1 MKLRNVERV
10 LTMGEPH
17 FVGDGFRVYS
27 FSPSAA
33 IDMQRMDPF
42 IVIDYHPEFY
52 YSPTDIPR
60 GVGAHPHRGFETV
73 TIAQKGKL
81 AHKDSSGGG
90 GIIETGQT
98 QWMTAGSGVLHSEF
112 HEKEF
117 AKQGGSLQMA
127 QIWVNLPSQYK
138 MTTPNY
144 ITFTNH
150 DQTVELENGNGYV
163 DILAGEFK
171 GVLGGAKTFSKVE
184 MYNIYLNP
192 GGTIELDLPAHYNTG
207 LIVWKGNAKINQV
220 ELSKDEFALM
230 ENGGGTKFVIS
241 SEEGADLLLLSGEP
255 LNEPIVAHGP
265 FVMNT
270 RDEIVQ
276 AFRDYNVGA
285 FGELLD
291 DR

>member
-1 MKLRNVERV
+1 MKVRNVERV

-17 FVGDGFRVYS
+17 FVGDGFRVYA
-27 FSPSAA
+27 FTPSAA
-33 IDMQRMDPF
+33 IDMKRMDPF
-42 IVIDYHPEFY
+42 IVIDYHSEFY
-52 YSPTDIPR
+52 YSPTDTPR

-127 QIWVNLPSQYK
+127 QIWVNLPSSKK
-138 MTTPNY
+138 MTKPSY
-144 ITFTNH
+144 ITFNNH
-150 DQTVELENGNGYV
+150 DKTVELENGNGYV
-163 DILAGEFK
+163 DVLAGEFRGVK
-171 GVLGGAKTFSKVE
+171 GSAHTHSKIE
-184 MYNIYLNP
+184 MYNIYLEK
-192 GGTIELDLPAHYNTG
+192 GGSIELDLPAQYNTG
-207 LIVWKGNAKINQV
+207 FISWRGAAEINEV
-220 ELSKDEFALM
+220 EISENEFALL
-230 ENGGGTKFVIS
+230 ENDGGTKIKITS
-241 SEEGADLLLLSGEP
+241 KEGADLLLLSGEP
-255 LNEPIVAHGP
+255 LNEPIIAHGP

-276 AFRDYNVGA
+276 AFKDYNAGA
-285 FGELLD
+285 FGELLE